1 MNNKH
6 VTNMTRQWLAGLFI
20 GLLSLFMGTLATAAT
35 LKNVEYSSLKGNQ
48 VEVRLEFDSAVPK
61 VDSYSIEKPA
71 RIALDLL
78 ETSSALP
85 QRNHKID
92 ADPVRGLTVVEGK
105 DRTRVI
111 VNLNQLTGYD
121 TRVDGNTLVLNVG
134 ATDDSEA
141 VFEVSEEEASN
152 IENSGD
158 LKNIDFR
165 RGSEGEG
172 RVIVDL
178 AKTNT
183 PVDVREE
190 HGRLVV
196 KFLGASTPRNLRKRL
211 DVTDFGTPVKHVE
224 TRQEDGSTVMTID
237 ASGEWEYLA
246 YQADTAFSI
255 DVKPIKQ
262 EAKQRRS
269 PEEHEYTG
277 DKLSLNFQNIEM
289 RSVLQLIADFTGLNL
304 VASDTVSGSITLR
317 LQNVPWDQAL
327 DLILKTKGLDKR
339 QVGNVLLVAPA
350 EEIAAREKQEL
361 ESQQQLESLAPLR
374 TEYIR
379 INYAVA
385 RDMEALI
392 KAESSNLLSSRGS
405 VTVDERTNTLIVNDV
420 AQKVD
425 EIREVLSHLDV
436 AVQQVLIEARVVI
449 ATSDLTDELG
459 IRWGGSRSH
468 NAGGN
473 TVTMGGGL
481 NNNMV
486 VDFGRESNSASSF
499 TLGFLD
505 KRSNVLDLEIFAL
518 ASEGYGEVVATP
530 KVLTADQQSA
540 EIASGKEIP
549 YQSSSGNTGTNTEFK
564 EAELLLR
571 VTPRIT
577 PEGRINMELE
587 ITNDSVGEIFGGVPS
602 IDTNRVQTTVLVDD
616 GETVVLGGIF
626 QQTRNEGTYKT
637 PFFGDLPWIGR
648 LFRRDFSN
656 SSKAEL
662 LVFITPR
669 LVAENLV
676 SQ

>member
-1 MNNKH
+1 MNNKRANN
-6 VTNMTRQWLAGLFI
+6 VTRQWLAGFLL
-20 GLLSLFMGTLATAAT
+20 GLISLGVSSMAAAT
-35 LKNVEYSSLKGNQ
+35 SLTNVEYSALKGSQ
-48 VEVRLEFDSAVPK
+48 VEVRLQFDGSVPN
-61 VDSYSIEKPA
+61 VDSYSIEQPA

-78 ETSSALP
+78 DTSSNLK
-85 QRNHKID
+85 QRNHRID
-92 ADPVRGLTVVEGK
+92 SDPVRSLTVVEAK

-111 VNLNQLTGYD
+111 VNLSSLTGYD
-121 TRVDGNTLVLNVG
+121 TQVDGNTLVLKIG
-134 ATDDSEA
+134 GKDDSPA
-141 VFEVSEEEASN
+141 VFEVAEEEAASAQ
-152 IENSGD
+152 SGD
-158 LKNIDFR
+158 VKNIDFR
-165 RGSEGEG
+165 RGSDGEG
-172 RVIVDL
+172 RVIVNL
-178 AKTNT
+178 AKTST

-190 HGRLVV
+190 RGRLVV
-196 KFLGASTPRNLRKRL
+196 KFLGATTPRQLRKRL
-211 DVTDFGTPVKHVE
+211 DVTDFGTPVNHVE
-224 TRQEDGSTVMTID
+224 TRQEDGSTVMTIE
-237 ASGEWEYLA
+237 AAGEWEYLA

-255 DVKPIKQ
+255 DVKPLKAD
-262 EAKQRRS
+262 AKDSRKDKF
-269 PEEHEYTG
+269 EYTG

-350 EEIAAREKQEL
+350 AEISAREKQEL

-392 KAESSNLLSSRGS
+392 KAESSTLLSSRGS
-405 VTVDERTNTLIVNDV
+405 VAVDERTNTLIVNDV
-420 AQKVD
+420 AQKVE
-425 EIREVLSHLDV
+425 EIREVLAHLDV

-459 IRWGGSRSH
+459 IRWGGSRTH
-468 NAGGN
+468 TAGGN
-473 TVTMGGGL
+473 TVSMSGGL
-481 NNNMV
+481 GNNMV
-486 VDFGRESNSASSF
+486 VDFGQENSNASNF
-499 TLGFLD
+499 TLGFVN
-505 KRSNVLDLEIFAL
+505 KRGNILDLEIFAL

-549 YQSSSGNTGTNTEFK
+549 YQSSSGNAGTNTEFK

-637 PFFGDLPWIGR
+637 PFFGDLPWVGR

-656 SSKAEL
+656 STKAEL

-669 LVAENLV
+669 LVAENFV
-676 SQ
+676 SR